1 MILQI
6 FDLDFLLLLYYILLH
21 RGVQKWLIAKYCSH
35 FFFITLVLLI
45 RVIEQFYYLIIRC
58 RTPRQMFYKVLQIQK
73 QLYEYTWSKKQKK
86 IMYSAGTFE
95 VYSCQFLYCKSI
107 SVQVALTIHRF
118 TFHDPH
124 FTRGLYFCQMDSH
137 YVMHYTISS
146 LYTVKKPLSK

>member
-73 QLYEYTWSKKQKK
+73 QLYEYT
-86 IMYSAGTFE
+86 
-95 VYSCQFLYCKSI
+95 
-107 SVQVALTIHRF
+107 
-118 TFHDPH
+118 
-124 FTRGLYFCQMDSH
+124 
-137 YVMHYTISS
+137 
-146 LYTVKKPLSK
+146 